1 MLRALPFILLFLLA
15 RALAAVCAILP
26 WELDRPI
33 RWCELR
39 LLYFVR
45 RYGPGGFDDA
55 VQVTLLRHAKIYAA
69 PVTRLLLH
77 SPAGSLGERIALTFV
92 DDVRGCAELEDALK
106 VFASRHPDAGTR
118 NLVNSIL
125 AQAPR
130 ADHAP

>member
-15 RALAAVCAILP
+15 RALAALCAILP
-26 WELDRPI
+26 WSLDRPI

-39 LLYFVR
+39 ILYFVR

-55 VQVTLLRHAKIYAA
+55 VQMTLLRQANVYAA

-77 SPAGSLGERIALTFV
+77 SPAGSVGERIALAFV
-92 DDVRGCAELEDALK
+92 EDVRGSIELEDALRT
-106 VFASRHPDAGTR
+106 FASRHPDAATR

-125 AQAPR
+125 AEAPR
-130 ADHAP
+130 TDHMP